1 MVTFACFEVL
11 VNYRMSKKK
20 HCNIP
25 IFIPEL
31 ACPHQCV
38 FCNQEKISNTFS
50 VPSPNQIGEI
60 IDSYLETIPKSAEI
74 NIAFFGGSF
83 TGIPQEEMI
92 SYLKV
97 AHKYVES
104 GNVQGIRISTKP
116 DYISDPILDILEKYG
131 VTAIE
136 LGAQSTND
144 KVLVKSGRGHKFNAI
159 ENAAKLIRKRNF
171 ELGLQMMLGLP
182 YDTLELS
189 MQTAKDIVRLKADTT
204 RIYPT
209 LVVKGTVLEK
219 MYERGDYKVLSMDE
233 AILWSKEA
241 LKIFNNAGVK
251 VLRVGLHPSE
261 ELEPDK
267 SLVAGPI
274 HPSFKEMVLSAIWN
288 DILQEEH
295 LIKGSSTICVAQNQL
310 NYAIGY
316 KGKNRKE
323 LHEKG
328 CNVKFKA
335 DVSLKD
341 FELNVCYN

>member
-1 MVTFACFEVL
+1 M
-11 VNYRMSKKK
+11 K

-38 FCNQEKISNTFS
+38 FCNQEKISNTFT
-50 VPSPNQIGEI
+50 VPKPNEIHKI
-60 IDSYLETIPKSAEI
+60 IDSYLETIPQNREI

-83 TGIPQEEMI
+83 TGIPLDEMTA
-92 SYLKV
+92 YLKE
-97 AHKYVES
+97 AHKYIVS
-104 GNVQGIRISTKP
+104 GKVHGIRLSTKP
-116 DYISDPILDILEKYG
+116 DYISEEILDVLEKYG

-144 KVLVKSGRGHKFNAI
+144 KILVKSGRGHKFDAI
-159 ENAAKLIRKRNF
+159 ENAVELIKKRNF

-189 MQTAKDIVRLKADTT
+189 IQTAKDIVRLKADTT

-209 LVVKGTVLEK
+209 VVVEGTVLEK
-219 MYERGDYKVLSMDE
+219 MYKRGDYKVLSLDE
-233 AILWSKEA
+233 AVVWSKEV
-241 LKIFNNAGVK
+241 LKIFNEAGIK

-261 ELEPDK
+261 ELELGK

-274 HPSFKEMVLSAIWN
+274 HPSFKEMVLSSLWN
-288 DILQEEH
+288 DILFQKIDKKSEVQ
-295 LIKGSSTICVAQNQL
+295 ISVSSKQL

-316 KGKNRKE
+316 KGSNRNE
-323 LHEKG
+323 LISKG
-328 CNVKFKA
+328 YNVKFNA
-335 DVSLKD
+335 DKCLKD
-341 FELNVCYN
+341 FEINVCYN

>member
-1 MVTFACFEVL
+1 
-11 VNYRMSKKK
+11 MSKKK

-50 VPSPNQIGEI
+50 VPTPNEIGEI
-60 IDSYLETIPKSAEI
+60 IESYLETIPAGSEI

-97 AHKYVES
+97 AYTYVKAGS
-104 GNVQGIRISTKP
+104 VQGIRISTKP
-116 DYISDPILDILEKYG
+116 DYISDPILDILEQYG
-131 VTAIE
+131 VIAIE

-144 KVLVKSGRGHKFNAI
+144 KVLVKSGRGHKFDAI
-159 ENAAKLIRKRNF
+159 ENAANLIRKRNF

-189 MQTAKDIVRLKADTT
+189 LQTARDIVRLKADTT

-209 LVVKGTVLEK
+209 VVVEGTVLEK
-219 MYERGDYKVLSMDE
+219 MYKKGEYQALSMED
-233 AILWSKEA
+233 AISWSKEA
-241 LKIFNNAGVK
+241 LKIFNEAGIK

-261 ELEPDK
+261 ELELGK

-274 HPSFKEMVLSAIWN
+274 HPSFKEMVLSELWSDQLKKEN
-288 DILQEEH
+288 LN
-295 LIKGSSTICVAQNQL
+295 KGKSIIQVAQNQL

-316 KGKNRKE
+316 KGINRNT
-323 LHEKG
+323 LQEKG
-328 CNVKFKA
+328 YDIKFKA
-335 DVSLKD
+335 DESLKD

>member
-1 MVTFACFEVL
+1 M
-11 VNYRMSKKK
+11 NKKK

-50 VPSPNQIGEI
+50 IPKPNEIGSL
-60 IDSYLETIPKSAEI
+60 IDTYLETIPRDREI

-83 TGIPQEEMI
+83 TGIDRKEMI
-92 SYLKV
+92 SYLKA
-97 AHKYVES
+97 AHVYVKA
-104 GNVQGIRISTKP
+104 GKVQGIRLSTKP
-116 DYISDPILDILEKYG
+116 DYITDEILDILEQYG

-136 LGAQSTND
+136 LGAQSTNN
-144 KVLVKSGRGHKFNAI
+144 KVLLKSGRGHKFDAI
-159 ENAAKLIRKRNF
+159 ENAANLIRKRDF

-189 MQTAKDIVRLKADTT
+189 RQTANDIVNLKADTT

-209 LVVKGTVLEK
+209 IVVEGTALEK
-219 MYERGDYKVLSMDE
+219 MYKKGEYQVLSLEE
-233 AILWSKEA
+233 AVSWSKEV
-241 LKIFNNAGVK
+241 LKIFNVAGVD

-261 ELEPDK
+261 ELELGK

-274 HPSFKEMVLSAIWN
+274 HPSFKEMVLSALWN
-288 DILQEEH
+288 DILKDK
-295 LIKGSSTICVAQNQL
+295 LKNKGSLTVYVPKKQL

-316 KGKNRKE
+316 KAQNRNIFKT
-323 LHEKG
+323 KG
-328 CNVKFKA
+328 YDIKFIA
-335 DVSLKD
+335 DLSLKK

>member
-1 MVTFACFEVL
+1 M
-11 VNYRMSKKK
+11 K

-50 VPSPNQIGEI
+50 VPKPNEIHKI
-60 IDSYLETIPKSAEI
+60 IDSYLETIPNNREI

-83 TGIPQEEMI
+83 TGIPLDEMTA
-92 SYLKV
+92 YLKE
-97 AHKYVES
+97 AYKYIVK
-104 GNVQGIRISTKP
+104 GKVHGIRLSTKP
-116 DYISDPILDILEKYG
+116 DYISEEILDILEKYG

-144 KVLVKSGRGHKFNAI
+144 KILVKSGRGHKFDAI
-159 ENAAKLIRKRNF
+159 ENAVALIKQRNF

-182 YDTLELS
+182 HDTLELS
-189 MQTAKDIVRLKADTT
+189 IQTAKDIVRLKADTT

-209 LVVKGTVLEK
+209 VVVEGTVLEN
-219 MYERGDYKVLSMDE
+219 MYKRGDYKVLSLEE
-233 AILWSKEA
+233 AVVWSKEV
-241 LKIFNNAGVK
+241 LKIFNEAGIK

-261 ELEPDK
+261 ELELGK

-274 HPSFKEMVLSAIWN
+274 HPSFKEMVLSSLWK
-288 DILQEEH
+288 DILFQKIDKKSE
-295 LIKGSSTICVAQNQL
+295 AQITVSGKQL

-316 KGKNRKE
+316 KGSNRNE
-323 LHEKG
+323 LISRG
-328 CNVKFKA
+328 YNVKFNVDKC
-335 DVSLKD
+335 LKD
-341 FELNVCYN
+341 FEINVCYN

>member
-1 MVTFACFEVL
+1 
-11 VNYRMSKKK
+11 MSHKK

-50 VPSPNQIGEI
+50 VPTPNEIGKT
-60 IDSYLETIPKSAEI
+60 IDSYLETIPAGTKI

-83 TGIPQEEMI
+83 TGIPEAEMI

-97 AHKYVES
+97 AHIYVKTGS
-104 GNVQGIRISTKP
+104 VQGIRISTKP
-116 DYISDPILDILEKYG
+116 DYITNPILDILEQYG

-144 KVLVKSGRGHKFNAI
+144 KVLVKSGRGHKFDAI
-159 ENAAKLIRKRNF
+159 ENAVKLIRKRNF

-182 YDTLELS
+182 YDTLELAL
-189 MQTAKDIVRLKADTT
+189 QTARDIVRLKADTT

-209 LVVKGTVLEK
+209 VVVEGTVLEK
-219 MYERGDYKVLSMDE
+219 MYKKGEYQVLSMKD
-233 AILWSKEA
+233 AISWSKEV
-241 LKIFNNAGVK
+241 LKIFNEAGVK

-261 ELEPDK
+261 ELELGK

-274 HPSFKEMVLSAIWN
+274 HPSFKEMVLSELWSDLLEDKQLN
-288 DILQEEH
+288 
-295 LIKGSSTICVAQNQL
+295 KGKSTIKVAQNQL

-316 KGKNRKE
+316 KGVNRNSLHKNGYE
-323 LHEKG
+323 I
-328 CNVKFKA
+328 KFIA
-335 DVSLKD
+335 DKSLKD

>member
-1 MVTFACFEVL
+1 
-11 VNYRMSKKK
+11 MSHKK

-50 VPSPNQIGEI
+50 VPTPNEISKI
-60 IDSYLETIPKSAEI
+60 IDSYLETISENTEI

-83 TGIPQEEMI
+83 TGIPQEDMI
-92 SYLKV
+92 SYLK
-97 AHKYVES
+97 AAYTYVKS
-104 GNVQGIRISTKP
+104 GKVQGIRISTKP
-116 DYISDPILDILEKYG
+116 DYITNPILDILEQYG

-136 LGAQSTND
+136 LGAQSTNN
-144 KVLVKSGRGHKFNAI
+144 KVLVKSGRGHKFDAI
-159 ENAAKLIRKRNF
+159 ENAAMLIRKRNF

-189 MQTAKDIVRLKADTT
+189 IQTAKDIVSLKADTT

-219 MYERGDYKVLSMDE
+219 MYKNGDYKVLSMED
-233 AILWSKEA
+233 AIIWSKEV
-241 LKIFNNAGVK
+241 LKIFNKAGVK
-251 VLRVGLHPSE
+251 VLRVGLHPSD
-261 ELEPDK
+261 ELVLGK

-274 HPSFKEMVLSAIWN
+274 HPSFKEMVLSELWS
-288 DILQEEH
+288 DILNKKN
-295 LIKGSSTICVAQNQL
+295 INKGKSTIYTAKNQL

-316 KGKNRKE
+316 KGKNRNLLKA
-323 LHEKG
+323 KG
-328 CNVKFKA
+328 CDIKFIA
-335 DVSLKD
+335 NETLKD
-341 FELNVCYN
+341 FELDVCYN

>member
-1 MVTFACFEVL
+1 
-11 VNYRMSKKK
+11 MSRKK

-50 VPSPNQIGEI
+50 VPTPNEI
-60 IDSYLETIPKSAEI
+60 SETIDSYLETIPEGTEI

-97 AHKYVES
+97 AYVYVKA
-104 GNVQGIRISTKP
+104 GKVQGIRISTKP
-116 DYISDPILDILEKYG
+116 DYITNPILDILEEYG

-144 KVLVKSGRGHKFNAI
+144 KILVKSGRGHKFDAI
-159 ENAAKLIRKRNF
+159 ENAAKLIRLRDF

-182 YDTLELS
+182 FDTLELS
-189 MQTAKDIVRLKADTT
+189 LQTAKDIVRLKADTT

-209 LVVKGTVLEK
+209 VVVEGTVLEK
-219 MYERGDYKVLSMDE
+219 MYRRGDYKALSMEE
-233 AILWSKEA
+233 AITWSKEA
-241 LKIFNNAGVK
+241 LKIFNKAGIK

-261 ELEPDK
+261 ELELGK

-274 HPSFKEMVLSAIWN
+274 HPSFKEMVLSELWSDKLN
-288 DILQEEH
+288 DEDLPKGECT
-295 LIKGSSTICVAQNQL
+295 IKVAQNQL

-316 KGKNRKE
+316 KGQNRKSFQ
-323 LHEKG
+323 EKG
-328 CNVKFKA
+328 YDIKFVA
-335 DVSLKD
+335 DKSLKD
-341 FELNVCYN
+341 FELNVCSN

>member
-1 MVTFACFEVL
+1 
-11 VNYRMSKKK
+11 MSKKK

-50 VPSPNQIGEI
+50 VPTPSQIGEI
-60 IDSYLETIPKSAEI
+60 IDSYLETIPKGAEI

-83 TGIPQEEMI
+83 TGIPQNEMI

-97 AHKYVES
+97 ANKYVEN
-104 GNVQGIRISTKP
+104 GKVQGIRISTKP
-116 DYISDPILDILEKYG
+116 DYISESILDILEKYG

-144 KVLVKSGRGHKFNAI
+144 KVLVKSGRGHKFDAI
-159 ENAAKLIRKRNF
+159 ENAAQLINKRNF

-182 YDTLELS
+182 FDTLELS
-189 MQTAKDIVRLKADTT
+189 LQTAKDIVRLKADTT

-209 LVVKGTVLEK
+209 LVVQGTVLEK
-219 MYERGDYKVLSMDE
+219 MYERGDYKVLSMEE
-233 AILWSKEA
+233 AVQWSKEV
-241 LKIFNNAGVK
+241 LKIFNEAGVK

-261 ELEPDK
+261 ELEPGK

-274 HPSFKEMVLSAIWN
+274 HPSFKEMVLSALWS
-288 DILQEEH
+288 DILEEK
-295 LIKGSSTICVAQNQL
+295 LLNKGKSTVLVAQNQL

-316 KGKNRKE
+316 KAENRNSLQTNGYE
-323 LHEKG
+323 
-328 CNVKFKA
+328 VKFAVDKT
-335 DVSLKD
+335 LKD
-341 FELNVCYN
+341 FELDVRYN

>member
-1 MVTFACFEVL
+1 M
-11 VNYRMSKKK
+11 K

-38 FCNQEKISNTFS
+38 FCNQEKISNTFI
-50 VPSPNQIGEI
+50 VPKPHEIGAI
-60 IDSYLETIPKSAEI
+60 IESYLETIPNNREI

-83 TGIPQEEMI
+83 TGIPRNEMI
-92 SYLKV
+92 AYLKAAFV
-97 AHKYVES
+97 YVKS
-104 GNVQGIRISTKP
+104 GKVQGIRISTKP
-116 DYISDPILDILEKYG
+116 DYISEEILDVLEKYG

-144 KVLVKSGRGHKFNAI
+144 KVLVKSGRGHKFDAI

-182 YDTLELS
+182 HDTLALS
-189 MQTAKDIVRLKADTT
+189 IQTANDIVRLKANST

-209 LVVKGTVLEK
+209 IVVEGTVLER
-219 MYERGDYKVLSMDE
+219 MYKKGQYKVLSLEE
-233 AILWSKEA
+233 AVNWSKEV
-241 LKIFNNAGVK
+241 LKIFLKANIK
-251 VLRVGLHPSE
+251 VLRVGLHPSD
-261 ELEPDK
+261 ELELGK

-274 HPSFKEMVLSAIWN
+274 HPSFKEMVLSALWH
-288 DILQEEH
+288 DV
-295 LIKGSSTICVAQNQL
+295 LIDNLNKKGISSIYVPEKQL

-316 KGKNRKE
+316 QAKNRSNLKM
-323 LHEKG
+323 KG
-328 CNVKFKA
+328 YDVKFIA
-335 DVSLKD
+335 DATLKD

>member
-1 MVTFACFEVL
+1 M
-11 VNYRMSKKK
+11 K

-50 VPSPNQIGEI
+50 VPKPNEIHKI
-60 IDSYLETIPKSAEI
+60 IDSYLETIPNNREI

-83 TGIPQEEMI
+83 TGIPLDEMTA
-92 SYLKV
+92 YLKE
-97 AHKYVES
+97 AYKYIVK
-104 GNVQGIRISTKP
+104 GKVHGIRLSTKP
-116 DYISDPILDILEKYG
+116 DYISEEILDILEKYG

-144 KVLVKSGRGHKFNAI
+144 KILVKSGRGHKFGAI
-159 ENAAKLIRKRNF
+159 ENAVELIKQRNF

-182 YDTLELS
+182 HDTLELS
-189 MQTAKDIVRLKADTT
+189 IQTAKDIVRLKADTT

-209 LVVKGTVLEK
+209 VVVEGTVLEN
-219 MYERGDYKVLSMDE
+219 MYKRGDYKVLSLEE
-233 AILWSKEA
+233 AVVWSKEV
-241 LKIFNNAGVK
+241 LKIFNEAGIK

-261 ELEPDK
+261 ELELGK

-274 HPSFKEMVLSAIWN
+274 HPSFKEMVLSSLWK
-288 DILQEEH
+288 DILFQKIDKKSE
-295 LIKGSSTICVAQNQL
+295 AQITVSGKQL

-316 KGKNRKE
+316 KGSNRNE
-323 LHEKG
+323 LISRG
-328 CNVKFKA
+328 YNVKFNVDKC
-335 DVSLKD
+335 LKD
-341 FELNVCYN
+341 FEINVCYN